1 MVRYLISFV
10 FSICITLPMAYSQQ
24 APPPII
30 PQPMQLDLGSGFFAL
45 DKGVAIQYDPTQPGL
60 KKVADFFTAQVT
72 AISGMQLKH
81 NQPASAK
88 ILLVIAKNKLK
99 SDEGYVLHV
108 EEKKIHISASGIAGL
123 FYGIQSLLQALPPVR
138 THAALKIPVMRV
150 QDEPRFSWRGL
161 HLDVSRHFFPI
172 PVIKEYIDLMSAYK
186 LNTFHWHLVD
196 DQGWR
201 IEIKKYPK
209 LTEVG
214 AWRVNQNDKIWGNR
228 PQAQPGE
235 TADYGGYYTQQEIK
249 EIVAYAKERQVN
261 IVPEIE
267 MPGHVASAIA
277 SYPELSCKQ
286 QPQLQMT
293 GGNYTGMSSNYCAG
307 NEKVYTFLQDVLS
320 EVVALFPY
328 TYVHI
333 GGDEVDKN
341 PWKQCARCQQKM
353 KDEHLKNEEELQSYF
368 IKRMEKFLL
377 SKKRKM
383 VGWDE
388 ILEGGLAPEATVM
401 SWRGEAGGIEAA
413 KMNHDV
419 VMSPGSPMYF
429 DHYQA
434 GPEGEPVAFGGFN
447 PLKRVYAYNPVPKE
461 LPADKHHHVLGAQA
475 NVWTEMISTTS
486 HLEYMILPR
495 MLALS
500 EVVWSPQEK
509 KDWTDFSKRLKY
521 HFNAF
526 DQKGYNYSKGNFTVD
541 IVPFTANG
549 KLQVEL
555 LSESSEVDIHY
566 TTDGSV
572 PNGFSPLYQKPIEIN
587 TSQNLRAVAVK
598 NGNVMNLK
606 PAEQEF
612 SIHKGVGGN
621 IHYAY
626 PPNNAYMAGGMAALI
641 DGIKGK
647 QAVGKFWHG
656 FDNQDLIA
664 TLDLGQGKSISRI
677 SLGCMQQYGSWI
689 FLPTSVKFE
698 VSNDGQNFREVG
710 NIATDVP
717 ANQGGFISKE
727 YAATFSATQVR
738 YIRVTAKRLPV
749 CPEGHPGAGKPAW
762 LFVDELVVE

>member
-1 MVRYLISFV
+1 MMRCFSFLL
-10 FSICITLPMAYSQQ
+10 FLSLSCMGSGFAQQ
-24 APPPII
+24 QPSII
-30 PQPMQLDLGSGFFAL
+30 PQPVRLQWGQGQFDI
-45 DKGVAIQYDPTQPGL
+45 DKSVSIHFDPTQPEL
-60 KKVADFFTAQVT
+60 KRLANVLASHIQQISAI
-72 AISGMQLKH
+72 AISQNK
-81 NQPASAK
+81 PAPKK
-88 ILLVIAKNKLK
+88 IVLMIKKIDTR
-99 SDEGYVLHV
+99 STEGYLLNVNADQ
-108 EEKKIHISASGIAGL
+108 IAITSSGPAGI
-123 FYGIQSLLQALPPVR
+123 FYGIQSLLQTLPPVR
-138 THAALKIPVMRV
+138 THTALKVPAVKIY
-150 QDEPRFSWRGL
+150 DEPRFTWRGL

-172 PVIKEYIDLMSAYK
+172 PVIKEYIDLMSNYK

-214 AWRVNQNDKIWGNR
+214 AWRVNQNDKIWGSR

-235 TADYGGYYTQQEIK
+235 VPDYGGYYTQQEIR
-249 EIVAYAKERQVN
+249 EIVAYAKERHVN

-307 NEKVYTFLQDVLS
+307 NEKVYVFLQDVLS

-368 IKRMEKFLL
+368 ITRMEKFLL

-419 VMSPGSPMYF
+419 VMSPGSPLYF

-434 GPEGEPVAFGGFN
+434 GPEGEPAAFGGFN
-447 PLKRVYAYNPVPKE
+447 PLKKVYAYNPIPAA
-461 LPADKHHHVLGAQA
+461 LPADKHHHVLGAQG

-500 EVVWSPQEK
+500 EVVWSPLEK

-572 PNGFSPLYQKPIEIN
+572 PNGFSPRYQKPIEIS

-621 IHYAY
+621 IRYAH
-626 PPNNAYMAGGMAALI
+626 PPSNAYMAGGMSALI

-656 FDNQDLIA
+656 FDSQDLIA
-664 TLDLGQGKSISRI
+664 TLDLGQSKSVSRI

-689 FLPTSVKFE
+689 FLPTTVKFE
-698 VSNDGQNFREVG
+698 VSTDGQQFREVG
-710 NIATDVP
+710 NITTDVP
-717 ANQGGFISKE
+717 VSQGGHVTKE
-727 YAATFSATQVR
+727 YTASFETSQVR

-762 LFVDELVVE
+762 LFADELVVQ